1 MAMKNN
7 NNSILAAAFIVVV
20 IGILF
25 YSMMPTWVSN
35 SADLSDFST
44 NKALGHIKYI
54 SQKPHYVG
62 SKNHTDVANYLVQ
75 ELEKLG
81 LHPQIQEGTTLTEW
95 GNLVKSRNII
105 ARVDGSNPSKALLL
119 LSHYDTAPH
128 SFSKGASDDASGLA
142 TILEGLRAF
151 LHEKK
156 SRKNDIIILFS
167 DAEELGL
174 NGAALF
180 VTQHKWAKEVG
191 LAINFEARGTSG
203 PSYMLMEVNQGNA
216 ALVKGFSNANP
227 KYPVSNS
234 LMYSIYKMLPN
245 DTDLTVFR
253 EKGEIQGYNFAFI
266 DNHFNYHTQQ
276 DSYSNIAPKTIE
288 HQGSYLM
295 PLLHYYSNADLKD
308 LNSVEDLVYFNV
320 PFYFVTYPFSW
331 TLNMVIAASIFF
343 VFLVLTGLGKKILIG
358 RNILNGFL
366 NLLGTLISTAVC
378 GYFGWTILLSIYPNY
393 NDILQGFTYNGHYY
407 IAAFSFLTLTFG
419 FLFYSNSN
427 TVTSN
432 LNQTIAP
439 LFVWLLINYGIAFY
453 LPGAGFFIIPVCF
466 CLLMLAYFILTQKSS
481 LFLNLILLTPAIFI
495 FIPFVIQ
502 FPVGLGLKMLA
513 GSSSLLVL
521 VFALLFPVFG
531 AFPNKKQWAGFFF
544 LVAIVFLIL
553 AHLSSDYTT
562 RHNKPN
568 SLLYVL
574 DADKNQARW
583 LTYDTN
589 LDDWTKKYLG
599 NNPREN
605 TSDIADDLFS
615 KYNSGITYT
624 AEAPLQSIARPS
636 ISFVRDSVV
645 GKLRYLKIKISPKR
659 LVNRYDILANQNMD
673 IYHLKANGVQSINQ
687 KNDLYKRTS
696 RRVLSYYVV
705 DNEPLILDFCIL
717 KDTDLGMDLLE
728 SSFDLMHNPSFKIS
742 PRENW
747 MMPTPFV
754 LTDAVVI
761 QQKINPTVQLVAKE
775 LSVVPKTMISKDSTS
790 QNIDTLKAK

>member
-1 MAMKNN
+1 MKKN
-7 NNSILAAAFIVVV
+7 NNSILAAAFIAVV
-20 IGILF
+20 IGILY
-25 YSMMPTWVSN
+25 YSMMPAWVSN
-35 SADLSDFST
+35 STGLSEFST
-44 NKALGHIKYI
+44 NKALEHIKFI
-54 SQKPHYVG
+54 SKKPHYVG
-62 SKNHTDVANYLVQ
+62 SKNHTDVATYLVK

-81 LHPQIQEGTTLTEW
+81 LQPQIQEGTTLTEW

-105 ARVDGSNPSKALLL
+105 ARIDGNNPSKALLL
-119 LSHYDTAPH
+119 LSHYDSAPH

-151 LHEKK
+151 LHENK
-156 SRKNDIIILFS
+156 SRNNNIIVLFS

-180 VTQHKWAKEVG
+180 VTQNKWAKEVG

-216 ALVKGFSNANP
+216 ALVKGFSDANP

-253 EKGEIQGYNFAFI
+253 EKGKIQGYNFAFI

-276 DSYSNIAPKTIE
+276 DSYSNVSPKTIE

-295 PLLHYYSNADLKD
+295 PLLRYYVNADLKD
-308 LNSVEDLVYFNV
+308 LTSPEDFVYFNI

-331 TLNMVIAASIFF
+331 IVNMVIAASIFF
-343 VFLVLTGLGKKILIG
+343 IFIVFIGLGKKVLIG
-358 RNILNGFL
+358 KNIFNGFL
-366 NLLGTLISTAVC
+366 NLFGTLISTGLC
-378 GYFGWTILLSIYPNY
+378 GYFGWKILLSIYPNY

-407 IAAFSFLTLTFG
+407 IAAFSFLALTFG

-427 TVTSN
+427 TVNSN

-439 LFVWLLINYGIAFY
+439 LLVWLLINFGIAFY

-466 CLLMLAYFILTQKSS
+466 GLLMLAYFVLTQKTS
-481 LFLNLILLTPAIFI
+481 LFLNLIFLIPAIFI
-495 FIPFVIQ
+495 ILPYVIQ
-502 FPVGLGLKMLA
+502 FPIGLGLKMLV
-513 GSSSLLVL
+513 GSGALLVL
-521 VFALLFPVFG
+521 VFALLLPVFG
-531 AFPNKKQWAGFFF
+531 SFPNKKQWAGLFF
-544 LVAIVFLIL
+544 LMAIVFLVL
-553 AHLSSDYTT
+553 AHLSSDYTKK
-562 RHNKPN
+562 HNKPN

-583 LTYDTN
+583 LTYDTH

-599 NNPREN
+599 NSPKKNPQ
-605 TSDIADDLFS
+605 DAIDDLFS
-615 KYNSGITYT
+615 KYNSVVTYSAT
-624 AEAPLQSIARPS
+624 APLKSIARPS
-636 ISFVRDSVV
+636 VSFVRDSVV
-645 GKLRYLKIKISPKR
+645 GKFRYLKIKISPNR
-659 LVNRYDILANQNMD
+659 WVNRYDILANENMD
-673 IYHLKANGVQSINQ
+673 IYHLKANGAQSLNQ
-687 KNDLYKRTS
+687 KSDLYKRAS

-705 DNEPLILDFCIL
+705 DNEPLLLDFCIPKNTAL
-717 KDTDLGMDLLE
+717 DMHLLE
-728 SSFDLMHNPSFKIS
+728 SSFDLMYNPSFKIS

-761 QQKINPTVQLVAKE
+761 QQKIRPTVQLAPTA
-775 LSVVPKTMISKDSTS
+775 LSVDPKMLIVKDSTS
-790 QNIDTLKAK
+790 QNIDTLKTK

>member
-1 MAMKNN
+1 MKKN
-7 NNSILAAAFIVVV
+7 NNSILAAAFIAVV
-20 IGILF
+20 IGILY
-25 YSMMPTWVSN
+25 YSMMPAWVSN
-35 SADLSDFST
+35 STGLSEFST
-44 NKALGHIKYI
+44 NKALEHIKFI
-54 SQKPHYVG
+54 SKKPHYVG

-75 ELEKLG
+75 ELEKIG
-81 LHPQIQEGTTLTEW
+81 LQPQIQEGTTLTEW

-105 ARVDGSNPSKALLL
+105 ARVNGNNPSKALLL

-151 LHEKK
+151 LHENK
-156 SRKNDIIILFS
+156 SQKNDIIILFS

-216 ALVKGFSNANP
+216 ALVKGFSDANP

-276 DSYSNIAPKTIE
+276 DSYSNISPKTIE

-295 PLLHYYSNADLKD
+295 PMLQYYSNADLKD
-308 LNSVEDLVYFNV
+308 LNSAEDFVYFNI

-331 TLNMVIAASIFF
+331 ILNMVIAASIFF
-343 VFLVLTGLGKKILIG
+343 IFIVFIGLGKKILIG
-358 RNILNGFL
+358 KHILNGFL
-366 NLLGTLISTAVC
+366 NLLGTLIVTGLS
-378 GYFGWTILLSIYPNY
+378 GYFGWKILLSIYPNY

-407 IAAFSFLTLTFG
+407 IAAFSFLALAFG

-427 TVTSN
+427 TATSN

-439 LFVWLLINYGIAFY
+439 LFVWLLINFGIAFY

-466 CLLMLAYFILTQKSS
+466 CLLMLAYFVLTQKAS
-481 LFLNLILLTPAIFI
+481 LFLNLIFLTPAIFI

-502 FPVGLGLKMLA
+502 FPIGLGLKMLA
-513 GSSSLLVL
+513 GSSALLVL

-531 AFPNKKQWAGFFF
+531 AFTNKKQWAGFFF
-544 LVAIVFLIL
+544 LVTIVFLVL
-553 AHLSSDYTT
+553 AQLSSDYTT

-599 NNPREN
+599 NNPIEN
-605 TSDIADDLFS
+605 PKDITDDLFS

-624 AEAPLQSIARPS
+624 AKAPLKSIARPT
-636 ISFVRDSVV
+636 ISFVRDSVA
-645 GKLRYLKIKISPKR
+645 GKFRYFKIKISPNR
-659 LVNRYDILANQNMD
+659 LVNRYDILANQNMA
-673 IYHLKANGVQSINQ
+673 IYHLKANGVKSINQ
-687 KNDLYKRTS
+687 KKEFYKRTS
-696 RRVLSYYVV
+696 SRVLSYYVV
-705 DNEPLILDFCIL
+705 DNDPLFLDFCIP
-717 KDTDLGMDLLE
+717 KNTDLDMDLLE
-728 SSFDLMHNPSFKIS
+728 SSFDLMYNPSFKIS

-761 QQKINPTVQLVAKE
+761 QQKIKPTVQLAPTAI
-775 LSVVPKTMISKDSTS
+775 SAVPKMMISKDSTS
-790 QNIDTLKAK
+790 QNIDTLKTK